1 MKRVLLAGLLCL
13 ISVDALAG
21 GERGEAIIGGALGGA
36 AGAVIGQQ
44 VGGATGAAIG
54 GAVGGAL
61 GAGLAVDDHHHAQPA
76 YGVGYP
82 QYGAPVGYYPR
93 YARPV
98 IVPQP
103 VAYYPAYARP
113 VVVQQYYRTPVR
125 PVFVNIDDDRHHG
138 RGWGRHHDRD

>member
-44 VGGATGAAIG
+44 VGGPTGAAIG

-76 YGVGYP
+76 YAGGYP

-98 IVPQP
+98 IVPRP

-113 VVVQQYYRTPVR
+113 VVVRQYYRVPGR
-125 PVFVNIDDDRHHG
+125 PVFVDDDRHYGH
-138 RGWGRHHDRD
+138 GWGHHHDRD